1 MNPIKK
7 LMVIVCVVLFMAGVP
22 TVSYASDADSA
33 RVDELRENALH
44 PGMWALM
51 FQIDEDIVP
60 RPFDGMSVAA
70 KYHMSRKTA
79 LRLGLSFGF
88 SSNDNT
94 VDDRTIE
101 DDTIRWDGSN
111 TSTGNSQSL
120 LLEALYVRYPWPDS
134 YINAFWGVG
143 PYASFSRSESESESH
158 NIGYSRY
165 QDRYSRH
172 YAVGLKGVLGVEW
185 FASKR
190 ISFHA
195 EYQAVIRY
203 RWGFSERTTSHVD
216 TEGSLDERYGKA
228 ETDYWSF
235 YGDKV
240 LFGVS
245 MYF

>member
-1 MNPIKK
+1 MNPINK
-7 LMVIVCVVLFMAGVP
+7 LMVGVCMVLLTSVVATLSFA
-22 TVSYASDADSA
+22 ADADSS
-33 RVDELRENALH
+33 RVDEPRENALH

-70 KYHMSRKTA
+70 KYHMSRKGA

-88 SSNDNT
+88 NSNDNT
-94 VDDRTIE
+94 IDDRTVE
-101 DDTIRWDGSN
+101 DDTIRWDDTN
-111 TSTGNSQSL
+111 TGTGNSQSL
-120 LLEALYVRYPWPDS
+120 LLEALYIRYPWPDS

-143 PYASFSRSESESESH
+143 PYASFSRSESEIEAH
-158 NIGYSRY
+158 AAGYSRY
-165 QDRYSRH
+165 EDRYTRH

-195 EYQAVIRY
+195 EYQAIIRY
-203 RWGFSERTTSHVD
+203 RWGFSERRMSHVD
-216 TEGSLDERYGKA
+216 TEGSIDERYNKA
-228 ETDYWSF
+228 DTEYWSF